1 MLNVS
6 VNLEKVLSYNNK
18 TVKFKEDLEAIEL
31 VCNTEFNGAKSLR
44 DIHIL
49 VNNGFLT
56 NWKGDKL

>member
-31 VCNTEFNGAKSLR
+31 VCNTEFNVQWSKEFERHTYSGK
-44 DIHIL
+44 
-49 VNNGFLT
+49 
-56 NWKGDKL
+56 

>member
-18 TVKFKEDLEAIEL
+18 TVQFKEDLEAIEL

-49 VNNGFLT
+49 VNNGF
-56 NWKGDKL
+56 